1 MKDPDK
7 LKQTTEY
14 AVLKPLA
21 EALNN
26 YGFNTENFVESIA
39 LLHPTIQQRLFRLIK
54 VSALYMAFGQIRI
67 DDRNRASFE
76 MCEALA
82 PILCESHLPH
92 I

>member
-21 EALNN
+21 EALNS
-26 YGFNTENFVESIA
+26 YGFNTENFVDSIA
-39 LLHPTIQQRLFRLIK
+39 LLHPTIQQGLFRLIK
-54 VSALYMAFGQIRI
+54 ASVLYMASGQIRI

-76 MCEALA
+76 MCETLA
-82 PILCESHLPH
+82 PILRESHLPH

>member
-14 AVLKPLA
+14 AVLNPLA

-39 LLHPTIQQRLFRLIK
+39 LLHPTIQQGLFRLIK
-54 VSALYMAFGQIRI
+54 ASALYMASGRIRI

-82 PILCESHLPH
+82 PILHKSHLPH

>member
-39 LLHPTIQQRLFRLIK
+39 LLHPTIQQGLFRLIK
-54 VSALYMAFGQIRI
+54 ASALYMASGRIRI

-82 PILCESHLPH
+82 PLLHKSHLPH

>member
-1 MKDPDK
+1 MKDSDK

-21 EALNN
+21 EALNS

-39 LLHPTIQQRLFRLIK
+39 LLHPTIQQGLFRLIK
-54 VSALYMAFGQIRI
+54 ASVLYMASGQIRI
-67 DDRNRASFE
+67 DDRNQAAFE

-82 PILCESHLPH
+82 PILRESHLPH

>member
-1 MKDPDK
+1 MKDSDK

-21 EALNN
+21 EALNS

-39 LLHPTIQQRLFRLIK
+39 LLHPTIQQGLFRLIK
-54 VSALYMAFGQIRI
+54 ASVLYMASGQIRI
-67 DDRNRASFE
+67 DDRNRAAFE
-76 MCEALA
+76 MCEALT
-82 PILCESHLPH
+82 PILRESHLPH